1 MIITFYRHRRVFALA
16 FHKFRANVHR
26 PSENQLAIAKPV
38 TFPHL
43 EKEKVHKCKMG
54 KTFMVILP
62 GVSVV
67 VEFYS
72 VFNFRERRGN
82 PTFSYWP
89 LHKHSAADTSHS
101 IFMWA

>member
-1 MIITFYRHRRVFALA
+1 MFAST

-43 EKEKVHKCKMG
+43 EKEKVYKCKMG
-54 KTFMVILP
+54 KTFIVILP
-62 GVSVV
+62 GESVV

-72 VFNFRERRGN
+72 RF
-82 PTFSYWP
+82 
-89 LHKHSAADTSHS
+89 
-101 IFMWA
+101 